1 LYLTAVPAAAQLRVM
16 CKNREDNMTKI
27 LYASKK
33 ETNYENFCAVCP
45 YCGFENIYNRVS
57 DLRDT
62 TPIDFKQVICFNS
75 NCRKPFNINSDSVNA
90 AYEMLIFDCYALKK
104 QKRYSFCIVIL
115 AQSFEVFFSLYFRIS
130 LIYRPFNSEQDS
142 LDTLNKLLAAL
153 FNKIE
158 KFAFSKLRNLF
169 LNLIAKDIHPKSL
182 AESEK
187 IINNIPALAQEP
199 SNDLIESVINSDLK
213 DLLKKLKSINV
224 PNLRNK
230 VVHKVAYRPTIKEV
244 ETSLSETRE
253 IIFGLKHQLG
263 IKGEGIGIYS

>member
-1 LYLTAVPAAAQLRVM
+1 M
-16 CKNREDNMTKI
+16 CKNSKHNMTKI
-27 LYASKK
+27 LYASEKR
-33 ETNYENFCAVCP
+33 TNYENFYAVCP
-45 YCGFENIYNRVS
+45 YCGFENIYNRIS

-62 TPIDFKQVICFNS
+62 KPIDFKQVRCFDS
-75 NCRKPFNINSDSVNA
+75 NCEKTFNINGDSVNA
-90 AYEMLIFDCYALKK
+90 AYEMLIFDCYALKE
-104 QKRYSFCIVIL
+104 QKRYSYCILNL
-115 AQSFEVFFSLYFRIS
+115 AQSFEVFFSLYCHIS

-142 LDTLNKLLAAL
+142 LDTLNQLSAVL

-182 AESEK
+182 AESK
-187 IINNIPALAQEP
+187 NIINNIPALAQEP
-199 SNDLIESVINSDLK
+199 SNHLIESVTNSDLK

-263 IKGEGIGIYS
+263 VKGEDIGIYL